1 MIDYFF
7 SGREY
12 VRVTRKD
19 TGPGSVN
26 AGYPAPISNWDWPD
40 GFGANGIDAALYS
53 GSKCYFFSGN
63 QYVRVTRDVTGA
75 GSVDA
80 GYPAPISNWGWPD
93 GFGANGIDAALWSGY
108 KCYFFSGN
116 QYIRVTRGDTG
127 PGTVDAGY
135 PAPISNWD
143 WPDGFGANGID
154 AALYSGSKCYFF
166 SGNRYIRVSRG
177 EIGPGL
183 VDAGYPA
190 PISNWGWPDGFG
202 ANGIDAALYSGGPL
216 VPPPAGGP
224 VSNVNYFLD
233 AGGQP
238 LTDVTATMNFDS
250 DFASDANGY
259 SFQLNCYSTE
269 GPNITTEWQQYV
281 IRAAANST
289 ELLALI
295 NNWSG
300 TALTDELI
308 YDQVVLGDLAELTI
322 PAGYSWPT
330 IALNVRRRRQATG
343 AVFTVRDETGKS
355 VGSTTLGI
363 VGQTLQTTHKPATT
377 ANLAPHRRLSVRHR
391 RRRGR
396 DAGHPHRRRGDD
408 HLLRYQYPHG
418 RGRGAVGTPTSTT
431 VRRKA
436 PTSSSTRSPRPRARR
451 CPSRSSSRLPG
462 RLIAAS
468 YRPSAPSASAAT
480 RFRQLTAPLYS
491 CGGLTGAGRW
501 IGPRAGVV
509 GRFA

>member
-1 MIDYFF
+1 M
-7 SGREY
+7 
-12 VRVTRKD
+12 
-19 TGPGSVN
+19 
-26 AGYPAPISNWDWPD
+26 
-40 GFGANGIDAALYS
+40 
-53 GSKCYFFSGN
+53 
-63 QYVRVTRDVTGA
+63 
-75 GSVDA
+75 
-80 GYPAPISNWGWPD
+80 
-93 GFGANGIDAALWSGY
+93 
-108 KCYFFSGN
+108 
-116 QYIRVTRGDTG
+116 
-127 PGTVDAGY
+127 DAGY

-202 ANGIDAALYSGGPL
+202 ANGINAALYSGGPL
-216 VPPPAGGP
+216 VAPPAGGL

-238 LTDVTATMNFDS
+238 LTDVAATMNFDS

-300 TALTDELI
+300 TALADELI
-308 YDQVVLGDLAELTI
+308 YDQVVLATLPSPTI
-322 PAGYSWPT
+322 PAGYSCT
-330 IALNVRRRRQATG
+330 IALTYDGDDNVTG

-377 ANLAPHRRLSVRHR
+377 ANLAPIAAFQFDIGGVGGGTRATLTE
-391 RRRGR
+391 G
-396 DAGHPHRRRGDD
+396 
-408 HLLRYQYPHG
+408 
-418 RGRGAVGTPTSTT
+418 VGTITYSATNTLT
-431 VRRKA
+431 VVAAKPA
-436 PTSSSTRSPRPRARR
+436 YTDFDDGTAESANLIFDP
-451 CPSRSSSRLPG
+451 LPQ
-462 RLIAAS
+462 
-468 YRPSAPSASAAT
+468 APSQEVSQSFVVTASGAADRRVLPPIGT
-480 RFRQLTAPLYS
+480 LSL
-491 CGGLTGAGRW
+491 GRHTL
-501 IGPRAGVV
+501 PPS
-509 GRFA
+509 